1 VISVD
6 FDFNKI
12 LLKLDKI
19 TNAAESAV
27 RPAAQAGAQVFYE
40 EARVRC
46 PVSDEAHFFY
56 GKNSKKSGVR
66 YFFQPGNLRDSIYQF
81 YNKRDSSNN
90 RNAVYSISWNHQKA
104 PYGYMVEYGTSRAP
118 ANPFLRPA
126 YDAAKGLAVQR
137 VKDVLQSSVK
147 AATT

>member
-1 VISVD
+1 MISVD

-56 GKNSKKSGVR
+56 GKNSKRDGVK
-66 YFFQPGNLRDSIYQF
+66 YFFRPGNLRDSIYQF
-81 YNKRDSSNN
+81 YNTKTSDKASAN
-90 RNAVYSISWNHQKA
+90 YSISWNHQKA
-104 PYGYMVEYGTSRAP
+104 PYGYMVEHGTSRAP

-126 YDAAKGLAVQR
+126 YDAARSLAVRR
-137 VKDVLQSSVK
+137 VKEVLQASLNGRAK
-147 AATT
+147 

>member
-1 VISVD
+1 MISVD

-46 PVSDEAHFFY
+46 PVSDSAHFFY

-126 YDAAKGLAVQR
+126 YDAVKGLAVQR

>member
-1 VISVD
+1 MINLD

-19 TNAAESAV
+19 TSATAGSV
-27 RPAAQAGAQVFYE
+27 RPAAQAGAQVFYD

-46 PVSDEAHFFY
+46 PVSDSAHFFY

-81 YNKRDSSNN
+81 YNTKDANGAR
-90 RNAVYSISWNHQKA
+90 AVYSISWNHQKA

-118 ANPFLRPA
+118 AHPFLRPA
-126 YDAAKGLAVQR
+126 FDAARDLAVRR
-137 VKDVLQSSVK
+137 VNEVLRTGLK
-147 AATT
+147 AAAQ

>member
-1 VISVD
+1 MISVD

-19 TNAAESAV
+19 TGATAAAV
-27 RPAAQAGAQVFYE
+27 RPAAQAGAQVFYD

-46 PVSDEAHFFY
+46 PVSDSAHFFY
-56 GKNSKKSGVR
+56 GKNSKKTGVR

-81 YNKRDSSNN
+81 YNTRDQRPGTAS
-90 RNAVYSISWNHQKA
+90 YSISWNHQKA

-126 YDAAKGLAVQR
+126 YDAARGLAVQR
-137 VKDVLQSSVK
+137 VNEVLQASLK
-147 AATT
+147 RKDA